1 MPVESPEA
9 DVETWLVRLAIAL
22 AIGLLIGV
30 ERGWKERGEA
40 EGGRT
45 AGVRTLALIG
55 LLGGVA
61 ALLSITYG
69 ALMLAVAFLAVAGGM
84 ACFEI
89 MNARAAGTVDATPLI
104 AQFLVFAL
112 GAAAGLGHL
121 QLAGASAVAVAI
133 ILAFKESLHSWLERI
148 TFKELSAGLVLAAMT
163 VIVLPLL
170 PAEPVDPWDAISPR
184 DIWLLTLLIA
194 AIHFAGYAAMR
205 IIGPEH
211 GPLAA
216 GLAGGVVSSTA
227 TVLSFSRL
235 AKGQDS
241 PGPLAA
247 GAVAANATMF
257 VRIGAIAAA
266 LRPEIALAVLA
277 AMAPAALASAIA
289 VLFLMRRAKRHKGE
303 PIPEPDNPL
312 SLRTAF
318 SFGILLTAIS
328 VAAAFLNETAG
339 AAGTLGLAAVAG
351 LADVDA
357 ITLSMTQSSNTAANT
372 AVLAIL
378 IAAAVNTIVK
388 SVLAWMAGGRAM
400 GQTVSVASAASL
412 VAAALGYLIWV
423 FMLPSAS

>member
-1 MPVESPEA
+1 
-9 DVETWLVRLAIAL
+9 
-22 AIGLLIGV
+22 
-30 ERGWKERGEA
+30 
-40 EGGRT
+40 
-45 AGVRTLALIG
+45 
-55 LLGGVA
+55 
-61 ALLSITYG
+61 
-69 ALMLAVAFLAVAGGM
+69 
-84 ACFEI
+84 
-89 MNARAAGTVDATPLI
+89 
-104 AQFLVFAL
+104 
-112 GAAAGLGHL
+112 
-121 QLAGASAVAVAI
+121 
-133 ILAFKESLHSWLERI
+133 
-148 TFKELSAGLVLAAMT
+148 MT

-170 PAEPVDPWDAISPR
+170 PAEPVDPWDAVSPR

-194 AIHFAGYAAMR
+194 AIQFAGYAAMR

-211 GPLAA
+211 GLLAA
-216 GLAGGVVSSTA
+216 GLAGGLVSSTA

-235 AKGQDS
+235 AKGQDN

-257 VRIGAIAAA
+257 VRIGAVAAA

-277 AMAPAALASAIA
+277 AMAPAALVSAIA
-289 VLFLMRRAKRHKGE
+289 VLFLTGLAKRHKGE

-328 VAAAFLNETAG
+328 VASAVLNETAG

-357 ITLSMTQSSNTAANT
+357 ITLSMTQSADIAANT

-388 SVLAWMAGGRAM
+388 SVLAWMVGGRAM
-400 GQTVSVASAASL
+400 GRTVSAASAASL
-412 VAAALGYLIWV
+412 AAAAIGYVISIFL
-423 FMLPSAS
+423 LPSAG

>member
-9 DVETWLVRLAIAL
+9 DVETWLVRLAVAL

-40 EGGRT
+40 DGGRT

-61 ALLSITYG
+61 ALLSVTYG
-69 ALMLAVAFLAVAGGM
+69 ALILAVAFLAVAGGM
-84 ACFEI
+84 ACFEF

-104 AQFLVFAL
+104 AQLLVFAL

-133 ILAFKESLHSWLERI
+133 ILAFKENLHSWLERI

-170 PAEPVDPWDAISPR
+170 PAEPVDPWDAVSPR

-194 AIHFAGYAAMR
+194 AIQFAGYAAMR

-235 AKGQDS
+235 AKGQDN

-257 VRIGAIAAA
+257 VRIGAVAS
-266 LRPEIALAVLA
+266 P
-277 AMAPAALASAIA
+277 APRDRARGVSRHGACGAGQRYCGLVPDGASKA
-289 VLFLMRRAKRHKGE
+289 
-303 PIPEPDNPL
+303 
-312 SLRTAF
+312 S
-318 SFGILLTAIS
+318 
-328 VAAAFLNETAG
+328 
-339 AAGTLGLAAVAG
+339 
-351 LADVDA
+351 
-357 ITLSMTQSSNTAANT
+357 Q
-372 AVLAIL
+372 
-378 IAAAVNTIVK
+378 
-388 SVLAWMAGGRAM
+388 GRANS
-400 GQTVSVASAASL
+400 GARQSTQPANGVLLRYPAD
-412 VAAALGYLIWV
+412 GYLGGV
-423 FMLPSAS
+423 RSSERDSGRSGHFGPCGCCGRRSSTRPTR

>member
-1 MPVESPEA
+1 MLVENPDFDA
-9 DVETWLVRLAIAL
+9 PTWLIRLAVAL
-22 AIGLLIGV
+22 AIGMLIGV
-30 ERGWKERGEA
+30 ERGWKEREEA
-40 EGGRT
+40 EGERT
-45 AGVRTLALIG
+45 AGVRTFGLIG

-61 ALLSITYG
+61 ALLSVTYG
-69 ALMLAVAFLAVAGGM
+69 ALILAVILLAVAGGM

-89 MNARAAGTVDATPLI
+89 MNARATGKVDATPLI
-104 AQFLVFAL
+104 AQLLVFAL
-112 GAAAGLGHL
+112 GATAGLGHL

-133 ILAFKESLHSWLERI
+133 ILAFKENLHSWLERI
-148 TFKELSAGLVLAAMT
+148 TFKELSAGLVLAAMS

-170 PAEPVDPWDAISPR
+170 PAGPVDPWNAVSPR

-227 TVLSFSRL
+227 TILSFARL
-235 AKGQDS
+235 AKGQENL
-241 PGPLAA
+241 GPLAA
-247 GAVAANATMF
+247 GAVAANATVF
-257 VRIGAIAAA
+257 VRIGAVAAA
-266 LRPEIALAVLA
+266 LRPEIALPVIA
-277 AMAPAALASAIA
+277 AMAPAALTGIVA
-289 VLFLMRRAKRHKGE
+289 VLVLMRRVNRDRDKS
-303 PIPEPDNPL
+303 IPALQNPL

-328 VAAAFLNETAG
+328 VAAAVLNETAG

-357 ITLSMTQSSNTAANT
+357 ITLSMTQSARTAAGM

-378 IAAAVNTIVK
+378 IAVAVNTVVK
-388 SVLAWMAGGRAM
+388 SALAWMAGGKPM
-400 GQTVSVASAASL
+400 GLTISLVSAASL
-412 VAAALGYLIWV
+412 VAAATGYVVWILV
-423 FMLPSAS
+423 LASPG